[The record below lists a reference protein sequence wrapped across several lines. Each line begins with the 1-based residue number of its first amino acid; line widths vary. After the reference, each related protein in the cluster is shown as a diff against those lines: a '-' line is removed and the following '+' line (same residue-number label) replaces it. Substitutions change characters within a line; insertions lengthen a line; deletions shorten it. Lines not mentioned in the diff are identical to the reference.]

1 MSSDDR
7 EAFLRQV
14 YGAQNGEELTSIY
27 DDWATRYDSDLTA
40 FGYRNPAVAAGLIG
54 RHIDADSGTLL
65 DAGCGT
71 GLLGEILSYMGYLD
85 LAGIDLSQGMLD
97 QAAVKSVYTNLKQM
111 ALGTEL
117 AFEDGRFAAVV
128 SFGVLTAGHAP
139 PQSLDEMI
147 RITKPGGHL
156 IFSLSN
162 LVYEPLGFK
171 DKLASLAAQGRWR
184 EIERT
189 PFFPVLPGSVSEAT
203 VESCIFV
210 FQTEQIPLHVREQ

>member
-1 MSSDDR
+1 MSSDDP

-14 YGAQNGEELTSIY
+14 YGATDGEELASIY
-27 DDWATRYDSDLTA
+27 DDWATRYDSDLTG

-54 RHIDADSGTLL
+54 RHVDTASGTLL

-71 GLLGEILSYMGYLD
+71 GLLGEILSHMGYHD
-85 LAGIDLSQGMLD
+85 LSGIDLSQGMLD
-97 QAAVKSVYTNLKQM
+97 QAAAKSVYANLQQM
-111 ALGTEL
+111 ALGTDL
-117 AFEDGRFAAVV
+117 AFEDGRFSAVV

-147 RITKPGGHL
+147 RITKPGGYL

-171 DKLASLAAQGRWR
+171 DKLASLNAEGRWH

-189 PFFPVLPGSVSEAT
+189 AFFPVLPGSVSEAT

-210 FQTEQIPLHVREQ
+210 FQTSPAKATPNP

>member
-1 MSSDDR
+1 MTTTDPDKKIA
-7 EAFLRQV
+7 EV
-14 YGAQNGEELTSIY
+14 YAAENDEELASIY
-27 DDWATRYDSDLTA
+27 DGWAASYDRDLTVL
-40 FGYRNPAVAAGLIG
+40 GYRNPAVAAGFIG
-54 RHIDADSGTLL
+54 RHVEVGGGTIL

-71 GLLGEILSYMGYLD
+71 GLVGEILSYMGYDD

-97 QAAVKSVYTNLKQM
+97 RSAAKSVYASLQQM
-111 ALGTEL
+111 ALGSDL
-117 AFEDGRFAAVV
+117 AFADGRFRAVV

-147 RITKPGGHL
+147 RITRAGGHL

-162 LVYEPLGFK
+162 LAYEPLGFRE
-171 DKLASLAAQGRWR
+171 KLASLEADGRWR

-189 PFFPVLPGSVSEAT
+189 PFFTTMPGSVSEAH

-210 FQTEQIPLHVREQ
+210 YQV

>member
-1 MSSDDR
+1 MNRDQAEDKLA
-7 EAFLRQV
+7 EV
-14 YGAQNGEELTSIY
+14 YAAQNGDELAAIY
-27 DDWATRYDSDLTA
+27 DDWAESYDSDLTA

-54 RHIDADSGTLL
+54 RHVAVGEGAIL

-71 GLLGEILSYMGYLD
+71 GLLGEILSYLGYDD
-85 LAGIDLSQGMLD
+85 LAGIDLSRGMLERS
-97 QAAVKSVYTNLKQM
+97 AAKSVYASLEKM
-111 ALGTEL
+111 ALGGRL
-117 AFEDGRFAAVV
+117 DFADGRFRAVV

-139 PQSLDEMI
+139 PGSLDEMI
-147 RITKPGGHL
+147 RITRAGGHV

-171 DKLASLAAQGRWR
+171 RKLADLEAQGRWC

-189 PFFPVLPGSVSEAT
+189 PFFKVLPGSQSEAE

-210 FQTEQIPLHVREQ
+210 YRVPA